1 MKPFPPRIRAGIL
14 VSGNVVGPVDRYIP
28 SYIPIYLLSIYLS
41 IPSTAAG
48 PKASVCI
55 QPSNMA
61 IEKASIRTFDTDMS
75 LSSSFGKRKK
85 KPDLASCLKPP
96 TPVCASVQ
104 YDPPT

>member
-75 LSSSFGKRKK
+75 LSSSF
-85 KPDLASCLKPP
+85 
-96 TPVCASVQ
+96 
-104 YDPPT
+104 